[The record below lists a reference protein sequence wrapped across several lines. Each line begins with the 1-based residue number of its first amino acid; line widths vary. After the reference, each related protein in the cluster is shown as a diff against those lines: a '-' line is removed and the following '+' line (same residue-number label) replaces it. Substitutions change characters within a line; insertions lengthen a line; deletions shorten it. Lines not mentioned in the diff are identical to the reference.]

1 MRKSK
6 FSESQIVAILKE
18 GEAGHLRLRHAT
30 ICRRTGSLS
39 LFCMVSVPV
48 KTTPNSA
55 EEFDVDAIF
64 VMAVSAA
71 IAGFFICGSMKPCW
85 A

>member
-39 LFCMVSVPV
+39 LFCMVSVP
-48 KTTPNSA
+48 
-55 EEFDVDAIF
+55 
-64 VMAVSAA
+64 
-71 IAGFFICGSMKPCW
+71 
-85 A
+85 